1 MAGTKCRCFLCA
13 EQEICEAE
21 DTDCK
26 RGEYFRAEDKEKV
39 RAVSEAS
46 RNAARR
52 FFNMKRSNQIRTA
65 ANIHQFL
72 TDMEY
77 ERRTWY

>member
-1 MAGTKCRCFLCA
+1 MAGKKHRCFLCA
-13 EQEICEAE
+13 EKEICEAE
-21 DTDCK
+21 DTECK
-26 RGEYFRAEDKEKV
+26 RGEYFRAEDKERM
-39 RAVSEAS
+39 RAISKAGRS
-46 RNAARR
+46 AAQR

-65 ANIHQFL
+65 TNIHQFL